1 MKHARKRWLA
11 LIAIC
16 LGVASP
22 AWSQS
27 DAFSAD
33 PYSGAGPF
41 AFSDESG
48 SVRLGQSPSGSVSQ
62 VQGEF
67 SVPAQGPDPFAPE
80 NVLGPVAPEYSGTT
94 TVVGD
99 GGLGYASMAARN
111 EIFWR
116 MGRVNIDQYGYDG
129 GYTQFNAFVPLFGSP
144 NNTLF
149 WVNPR
154 INVTDYGLAAANLG
168 GGIRKYSPGRDR
180 VWGASAWW
188 DFDDGHSRS
197 FNQVGGS
204 FESIGEYFS
213 LRGNFAIPVGETTEK
228 FNVQN
233 VPGGTSFVGKNISI
247 LQSFMR
253 EDAYE
258 SYDIEATV
266 PMPVLGQYGFDFGI
280 GAYFLNNNEV
290 GNATG
295 VSARAQSQISENFW
309 MNTIYTY
316 DKVFD
321 SMVSVNF
328 EYTVP
333 SRRASRWFRRAPV
346 QSYMTQSVLRRY
358 RVPVRQTEGTQ
369 TILATK
375 NGAIINVA
383 FIDPN
388 DINDPEHFDS
398 VFQFDNDVDKGDYQL
413 IYVFRRTDDTDT
425 NLNTGITLLDDQILV
440 GQGLN
445 RSITTDQGVVAL
457 PSSDGPAPLLTNSGA
472 ADPTRAVIT
481 LANNNEVV
489 GFRIDGGNTA
499 DGISGTAIQSFN
511 IHDNAIEN
519 IINGINITTNTGAGL
534 NSYGIIENNSVAGNT
549 NLDNDYPSSSGISV
563 VHQGMGTLD
572 LLVRGNVIRGID
584 EDANANGILND
595 ETTTGM
601 DQDFDGIIDADED
614 LNGNGIRDGV
624 GIRVVAER
632 GTINASAPTVDGGET
647 GILNNTVLRSANGIE
662 VLVAPGPGNSATIDL
677 TMNGNTVAQS
687 TAPTTDGGKAFLLST
702 DGTNG
707 TSVLNLYS
715 FQNNTTSDNA
725 GDGLILDII
734 SQGQLNF
741 LGTPTFQGNDL
752 AGNAGTGMTFNIID
766 SQVQIGSLSNLTI
779 TGNDG
784 GGLAIN
790 VDGMTSTFE
799 VLSPIVGSTF
809 SGNGGDGLVVSASNG
824 ATVDM
829 YFGYQSQGAT
839 FGNTFTGNG
848 TTVGAPSG
856 SGLVLRATDGAQI
869 NTALVGNTFTGNSEN
884 GVVIDAQTG
893 GVIDLTGKAFAQT
906 DGSIWVSNGIVGR
919 PTGAVRSQNFSGNGM
934 HGLAILASNGGN
946 VIVPFMNGNS
956 FNDNGEAGLYIGS
969 LGGIVNPAASSVT
982 IDSAV
987 DNLFNRTGSGTSGI
1001 LLNTQNVD
1009 IVLTNLLRNQFIGG
1023 NANTA
1028 FGIGGVVNGGSM
1040 ELELVTPNNA
1050 NRNQFADNRGAHIGI
1065 IFEGDA
1071 TADVK
1076 IENGTFTNALADT
1089 NASDNFN
1096 GDGVALIARD
1106 TATMTGSIKGS
1117 TFTGNAGNGI
1127 LLALGGANADPGL
1140 SNFAQ
1145 LNNFIIDQNIL
1156 GTTAAG
1162 QGNGMNGIEVLRDIR
1177 GNVSNLTISRN
1188 SAMGNVNGAGFKMTS
1203 GNSDAAD
1210 VGFDTFYAWGNVF
1223 SNNQN
1228 GIELKVLAD
1237 ADMIANIGFSAATNP
1252 VNATAAQRNFI
1263 ENNSLNGIL
1272 AWEQVNAVSDTRSI
1286 SGTWTNNVIRYNND
1300 DGIDFRTN
1308 AGDPILNLNGGL
1320 NIGAGVLD
1328 PTIFGTTS
1336 TNGNIIAFN
1345 GRDGID
1351 ITGGG
1356 LYRIAHNNIVNNG
1369 QDTQTTNPAANNYY
1383 LGVAGINVSGSV
1395 FETGGSPS
1403 GGIGGLTPVTNIY
1416 QNVIVENNLIRA
1428 NNGDGVQWIAEPS
1441 QDSAVFTHDSRLFM
1455 ANNAV
1460 NNNTGRGIDL
1470 LIRPGDTDS
1479 TDSDNTDPDV
1489 NRIAGIL
1496 GTGHTIVTS
1505 SSYVSGIVDLQNN
1518 QVAGN
1523 FQEGIYMVSTN
1534 ATSQSAARL
1543 SNVALQGNGSVIPA
1557 YYLNMNISGNQ
1568 IVGNGNSVVA
1578 FPATGLVMRVG
1589 TTDGGFSYTYDG
1601 GYASDGF
1608 GNADR
1613 GGVIASV
1620 TGNIFN
1626 GNQGDDILVHSFTS
1640 TVDPATGVSWT
1651 TPTSGTPVFDPT
1663 GYQSDPL
1670 ARLDLILT
1678 GNVFDSVVFN
1688 NTSTILTP
1696 DGEVGAYY
1704 NNSDGTFK
1712 SRVNTPGTPEVEGP
1726 FNSATRRRNATR
1738 LASRYSTNVPLP
1750 PQPPLLNTHQEFLFP
1765 GMGNSTFRVREGSN
1779 TYTDGSSATGL
1790 LFLYDQPW
1798 LVGDPSLVDA
1808 TFEASGVGFTGANI
1822 AGELPFGWGSF

>member
-27 DAFSAD
+27 DAFTAD

-48 SVRLGQSPSGSVSQ
+48 SVRLGQSPSGSVTQ

-80 NVLGPVAPEYSGTT
+80 AVLGPVAPEYSGTT
-94 TVVGD
+94 FVGD

-144 NNTLF
+144 NDTLF

-197 FNQVGGS
+197 FSQVGGS

-213 LRGNFAIPVGETTEK
+213 LRGNFAVPVGETTAK

-233 VPGGTSFVGKNISI
+233 VPGGTSFTGKNISI

-258 SYDIEATV
+258 SYDVEAAV
-266 PMPVLGQYGFDFGI
+266 PMPFLGQYGFDFGI
-280 GAYFLNNNEV
+280 GAYVLNNSEV
-290 GNATG
+290 GSATG
-295 VSARAQSQISENFW
+295 VSARAQAQISENFW
-309 MNTIYTY
+309 LNTIYTY

-321 SMVSVNF
+321 SMASVNF
-328 EYTVP
+328 EYTIP
-333 SRRASRWFRRAPV
+333 TRRASRWFRRAPV
-346 QSYMTQSVLRRY
+346 QSYMTQSVQRRY

-398 VFQFDNDVDKGDYQL
+398 VFQFDNDVDKADYQL
-413 IYVFRRTDDTDT
+413 IYVFRRTDDTDA

-563 VHQGMGTLD
+563 THQGMGILD
-572 LLVRGNVIRGID
+572 LLIRGNVIRGID

-595 ETTTGM
+595 ETTAGV

-624 GIRVVAER
+624 GIRVLAER

-662 VLVAPGPGNSATIDL
+662 VLVAPAPGESATIDL

-687 TAPTTDGGKAFLLST
+687 TAPMTDGGKAFLLST

-715 FQNNTTSDNA
+715 FQNNTTSDND

-790 VDGMTSTFE
+790 VDGVTSTFE

-848 TTVGAPSG
+848 STVGVPTG
-856 SGLVLRATDGAQI
+856 SGLVLRATDGGQI

-919 PTGAVRSQNFSGNGM
+919 PTGAVRSQNFSGNGV

-987 DNLFNRTGSGTSGI
+987 ENLFNRTGSGTSGI

-1076 IENGTFTNALADT
+1076 IENGTFTNALADSINT
-1089 NASDNFN
+1089 DNFN

-1106 TATMTGSIKGS
+1106 TATLTGSIRGS

-1162 QGNGMNGIEVLRDIR
+1162 QGNGMNGIEILRDIR
-1177 GNVSNLTISRN
+1177 GNVNNLTVSRN
-1188 SAMGNVNGAGFKMTS
+1188 TAMGNLNGAGLKVTS
-1203 GNSDAAD
+1203 ANSDYLD
-1210 VGFDTFYAWGNVF
+1210 VGRDTFYAWGNVF

-1228 GIELKVLAD
+1228 GIELKVMGD
-1237 ADMIANIGFSAATNP
+1237 ADMFANIGFAQSTPAI
-1252 VNATAAQRNFI
+1252 NATVAQRNFI
-1263 ENNSLNGIL
+1263 ENNSMNGIL
-1272 AWEQVNAVSDTRSI
+1272 AWEQSGTTADSRSI
-1286 SGTWTNNVIRYNND
+1286 SGTWTNNVIRYNAD

-1308 AGDPILNLNGGL
+1308 AGDPINNLNGGL
-1320 NIGAGVLD
+1320 FIGVGPVNN
-1328 PTIFGTTS
+1328 TIYGTNV
-1336 TNGNIIAFN
+1336 TNGNIIAYN

-1356 LYRIAHNNIVNNG
+1356 LYTIAHNTIAYNGTDTGFNN
-1369 QDTQTTNPAANNYY
+1369 
-1383 LGVAGINVSGSV
+1383 LGMAGLNVTGSM
-1395 FETGGSPS
+1395 FETGGQPS
-1403 GGIGGLTPVTNIY
+1403 SSVFTPITAYY
-1416 QNVIVENNLIRA
+1416 QNVIAYNNVISS

-1441 QDSAVFTHDSRLFM
+1441 YDSNGFAYDSRLELT
-1455 ANNAV
+1455 NNAI
-1460 NNNTGRGIDL
+1460 NSNTGRGIDML
-1470 LIRPGDTDS
+1470 MRPTLDTDP

-1489 NRIAGIL
+1489 GRIAGIVGAFPSINFGNIGEVRGEVL
-1496 GTGHTIVTS
+1496 I
-1505 SSYVSGIVDLQNN
+1505 QQN

-1523 FQEGIYMVSTN
+1523 QQEGIYLV
-1534 ATSQSAARL
+1534 TSNSGNQSAATTSSTIL
-1543 SNVALQGNGSVIPA
+1543 EQTGSIGAA
-1557 YYLNMNISGNQ
+1557 YHLTIDILENQ
-1568 IVGNGNSVVA
+1568 INGNGNAVTN
-1578 FPATGLVMRVG
+1578 FPATGLVMRIG
-1589 TTDGGFSYTYDG
+1589 TTAGVSSMSDTQPYNPFSPYAQDAPFAIGGISGVVATVENNRFS
-1601 GYASDGF
+1601 
-1608 GNADR
+1608 
-1613 GGVIASV
+1613 
-1620 TGNIFN
+1620 
-1626 GNQGDDILVHSFTS
+1626 GNQGDDFFVHSFTS
-1640 TVDPATGVSWT
+1640 TVDPGTTTGTWSATEFTVT
-1651 TPTSGTPVFDPT
+1651 F
-1663 GYQSDPL
+1663 YQADPL
-1670 ARLDLILT
+1670 ARLDLIFG
-1678 GNVFDSVVFN
+1678 GNIMDSMTAN
-1688 NTSTILTP
+1688 NENTTTNVTP
-1696 DGEVGAYY
+1696 DNQVGAFYS
-1704 NNSDGTFK
+1704 NADPFK
-1712 SRVNTPGTPEVEGP
+1712 SRLNTFTGTTPNGP
-1726 FNSATRRRNATR
+1726 FSSNARRRNATR
-1738 LASRYSTNVPLP
+1738 LRSDWRSDPGDPSTGTLNPDP
-1750 PQPPLLNTHQEFLFP
+1750 PAQGGTWEYD
-1765 GMGNSTFRVREGSN
+1765 GMGNSTFRIR
-1779 TYTDGSSATGL
+1779 YSATNTIGGVL
-1790 LFLYDQPW
+1790 IGAPGALFNLD
-1798 LVGDPSLVDA
+1798 DPGIITGA
-1808 TFEASGVGFTGANI
+1808 GMANGFGFTGPNLF
-1822 AGELPFGWGSF
+1822 GELPFGWGQF